1 MSPDFFAG
9 RSPGEFVIFLSA
21 AGLLA
26 KPIRQLTQ
34 INAIIQRGIA
44 ASSSI
49 FGLLDE
55 PSEPNSGQHAVRRID
70 GRVEFRDV
78 WFSYNDSSSA
88 LKGISLEVAP
98 GQTVA
103 LVGKSGSGK
112 SSLINLIPR
121 FYLHNRGSI
130 LLDGIELAEY
140 ELRNLREQ
148 ISLVTQQVVLFDGS
162 IAENIAYGNPHYSQ
176 DAIRSAAEAAHAMEF
191 ISQLE
196 SGLDTQVGDDASLLS
211 GGQRQRLAIARALLK
226 NSPILILDE
235 ATSALDAESEKYIQL
250 ALRQLV
256 KNRTTFIIAHRLSTI
271 ERADI
276 IVVMEQGRIV
286 ESGTHTEL
294 LAKSGHYAR
303 MHELQF
309 SDSDK

>member
-1 MSPDFFAG
+1 M
-9 RSPGEFVIFLSA
+9 
-21 AGLLA
+21 
-26 KPIRQLTQ
+26 
-34 INAIIQRGIA
+34 
-44 ASSSI
+44 
-49 FGLLDE
+49 
-55 PSEPNSGQHAVRRID
+55 
-70 GRVEFRDV
+70 
-78 WFSYNDSSSA
+78 
-88 LKGISLEVAP
+88 
-98 GQTVA
+98 
-103 LVGKSGSGK
+103 
-112 SSLINLIPR
+112 
-121 FYLHNRGSI
+121 
-130 LLDGIELAEY
+130 
-140 ELRNLREQ
+140 
-148 ISLVTQQVVLFDGS
+148 TQQVVLFDGS

-250 ALRQLV
+250 ALQELV

-309 SDSDK
+309 SDSEK